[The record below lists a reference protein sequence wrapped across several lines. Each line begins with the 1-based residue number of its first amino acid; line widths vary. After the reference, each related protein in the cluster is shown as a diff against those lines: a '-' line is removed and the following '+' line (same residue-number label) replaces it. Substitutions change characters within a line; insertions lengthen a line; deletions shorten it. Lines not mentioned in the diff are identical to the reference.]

1 MWVLKWQ
8 VNSPSNFASFF
19 IVMAHNSS
27 VNFKLILFYFGL
39 NDPIKVTILRLS
51 SALVKICHIS
61 HVIFHTSQE
70 QTKVQDLETFECLGQ
85 ISPNSYNRSVFLQIL
100 HQSSGSWDITPL
112 YFLAKI
118 LYTLR
123 SLSKYKFGEILRE
136 QSKVWNFA
144 LWWAPFVQIMYSFS

>member
-1 MWVLKWQ
+1 M
-8 VNSPSNFASFF
+8 
-19 IVMAHNSS
+19 
-27 VNFKLILFYFGL
+27 
-39 NDPIKVTILRLS
+39 
-51 SALVKICHIS
+51 
-61 HVIFHTSQE
+61 
-70 QTKVQDLETFECLGQ
+70 KVQVLETSECSGQ
-85 ISPNSYNRSVFLQIL
+85 ISPNSCHFWNDRSVFLQIL

-144 LWWAPFVQIMYSFS
+144 LWWFLLSKSCTVSAKEVQKSYLSCHWTVSDPKFIEKVTFCLKNDMRNLMNFDF